1 MSISRINQYYVELE
15 RLKQR
20 GSKNEGSIK
29 PAFRG
34 LLVFYCK
41 PKDIEVVEE
50 QTLAG
55 SSKRPD
61 GVLKSEGLIYGYWEA
76 KDEKDD
82 IEAEIIKKQRL
93 GYPMFNF
100 LIENSIEA
108 VLIQGEKRAKIKMS
122 NKEALHHLLIEFV
135 NFETIEDKVFK
146 QTIKKFQEDLPQI
159 IEVLRGM
166 ITRESSPLTPEG
178 GINQAFID
186 AKSSFFYLCKDAINP
201 AIKISDIDE
210 MLIQHILTEQIFKSI
225 FDDEMFHSENNIS
238 KSLNA
243 IETTFFVSDT
253 KRKTLSSLQPYY
265 TQIKARA
272 VEMQDHNQKQD
283 FLKYIYENFY
293 KAYNPKAADKLGIV
307 YTPKEIIKFM
317 LESTDVLLEKHFS
330 KTIADKNVH
339 IIDPATGTGTFI
351 TDLLNYI
358 PLQDLE
364 HKYKNEI
371 HANEIAIL
379 PYYIANL
386 NIEYVYKNRTK
397 NYEEFKNI
405 CWVDTL
411 ETYGFWSKGQQT
423 IKHGLTAVNTER
435 IKAQNTQRISVVI
448 GNPPYNANQQNENDN
463 NKNREYFEDYK
474 KKTGGIDGRI
484 KETYIDKSEAQKTKQ
499 YDMYKRFIRW
509 ASDRIDEKG
518 IIAYITNRSFIDKRQ
533 DDGFRKCV
541 SEEFDELYII
551 DLGGDIR
558 DTNENSKANVFGI
571 MTGVAI
577 TLFVKKEL
585 KSKED
590 KRKCKI
596 FYTKIAGET
605 AKEKLDLLREK
616 ELQSLSF
623 EVIRPDEKGNW
634 LNKTDN
640 DFYELLPLVSK
651 KVKTNKEGA
660 TFDQAIFKLFSLGV
674 VTNRDEWVYDFDKE
688 NLLKKLDFF
697 QKIYHEYQ
705 AKFRM
710 EGAEQ
715 IWAEYENV
723 RKRKNAD
730 AKPPKIIDE
739 PSIWTEEIKWTRDVK
754 KQFIENK
761 KIKIFK
767 NRVIEV
773 FYRPFVKKHLY
784 FSQNLNEMHYQLP
797 TIFGKNGKSKN
808 KIIAFVNS
816 ASIKSF
822 HCIASNRI
830 VDLHF
835 TGDTNCLPLHIYAE
849 NGEKQENI
857 TDWALAY
864 FRYYY
869 EQRNLGF
876 SAVDLGFSAVSAHI
890 TKNYATLS
898 PTPALPKV
906 EGVSDVF
913 TPSPSGRAGVGLCKE
928 DIFHYIYAVL
938 HSPAYRQQYEQNLKQ
953 DFPRIPLYDNFDFW
967 VEKGKAL
974 MELHLAPLPP
984 EGGVFTPS
992 LARAGVGLLVRKDIN
1007 LEVFKAQKQGKK
1019 VLGKDLFVKET
1030 KLFEEKEVDY
1040 FKILPILK
1048 LKGNII
1054 EIDELT
1060 TLSGVPAQALE
1071 YMLGNRNAIE
1081 WVLDQYKPYK
1091 SDDKTIQEH
1100 FNTYKF
1106 EDYKEEV
1113 IELLQKIVWLSVE
1126 TMKIVGEL

>member
-1 MSISRINQYYVELE
+1 MSISRINQYYIELE

-20 GSKNEGSIK
+20 DNKNELSIK
-29 PAFRG
+29 SAFRS
-34 LLVFYCK
+34 LISFYCR
-41 PKDIEVVEE
+41 PKDLEIIEE
-50 QTLAG
+50 QTLLESRKA
-55 SSKRPD
+55 PD
-61 GVLKSEGLIYGYWEA
+61 GVLKDAAGFIYGYWEA

-82 IEAEIIKKQRL
+82 IDAEIIKKQRI

-108 VLIQGEKRAKIKMS
+108 VLIQGEKRTKIKMS
-122 NKEALHHLLIEFV
+122 DREDLHHLLIEFV
-135 NFETIEDKVFK
+135 NFETVENKVFK

-166 ITRESSPLTPEG
+166 IIKESDTNAL
-178 GINQAFID
+178 FI
-186 AKSSFFYLCKDAINP
+186 AEKSNFFYLCKDAINP

-272 VEMQDHNQKQD
+272 TAMQDHNQKQD

-364 HKYKNEI
+364 YKYKNEI

-585 KSKED
+585 KNKED

-623 EVIRPDEKGNW
+623 EIIRPDKKGNW

-640 DFYELLPLVSK
+640 DFYELLPLADK
-651 KVKTNKEGA
+651 KVKLNAEGA
-660 TFDQAIFKLFSLGV
+660 AFDKAVFKLFSLGV

-697 QKIYHEYQ
+697 QKTYHEYQ
-705 AKFRM
+705 EKFKM

-715 IWAEYENV
+715 IWAEYESV
-723 RKRKNAD
+723 RKKKNPD

-739 PSIWTEEIKWTRDVK
+739 PSIWTEQIKWTRDVK
-754 KQFIENK
+754 KQFLDNQKLKINK
-761 KIKIFK
+761 SKIIKIL
-767 NRVIEV
+767 
-773 FYRPFVKKHLY
+773 YRPFVKKNLY
-784 FSQNLNEMHYQLP
+784 FSQNLNEMQYQMP
-797 TIFGKNGKSKN
+797 RIFGKNGKSKN

-816 ASIKSF
+816 ASLKSF
-822 HCIASNRI
+822 HCIASNKI

-835 TGDTNCLPLHIYAE
+835 TGDTNCLPLHIYTE

-869 EQRNLGF
+869 EQRSLGV
-876 SAVDLGFSAVSAHI
+876 SVADLGFSVVSAHI

-898 PTPALPKV
+898 PLTP
-906 EGVSDVF
+906 EGGTDKNTSKI
-913 TPSPSGRAGVGLCKE
+913 TPSGTGGLICKE
-928 DIFHYIYAVL
+928 DIFHYVYAVL

-967 VEKGKAL
+967 VEKGRVL
-974 MELHLAPLPP
+974 MELHINYDMPQKITSF
-984 EGGVFTPS
+984 EKDVIFTP
-992 LARAGVGLLVRKDIN
+992 LLQRKDIN

-1019 VLGKDLFVKET
+1019 VLGKDLLVKET

-1048 LKGNII
+1048 LKGNVI

-1060 TLSGVPAQALE
+1060 TLSGVPAEALE

-1081 WVLDQYKPYK
+1081 WILDQYKPYK
-1091 SDDKTIQEH
+1091 SDDKVIQEQ
-1100 FNTYKF
+1100 FNPYQF

-1113 IELLQKIVWLSVE
+1113 IELLQKVCWLSVE
-1126 TMKIVGEL
+1126 TMKIVREL

>member
-20 GSKNEGSIK
+20 GNKNELSIK
-29 PAFRG
+29 TAFRG
-34 LLVFYCK
+34 LISFYCR
-41 PKDIEVVEE
+41 PKDLEIIEE
-50 QTLAG
+50 QTLLTSRKA
-55 SSKRPD
+55 PD
-61 GVLKSEGLIYGYWEA
+61 GVLKDAVGFIYGYWEA

-82 IEAEIIKKQRL
+82 IEIKIIEKQRD
-93 GYPMFNF
+93 GYPMTNF
-100 LIENSIEA
+100 LIENSIYA
-108 VLIQGEKRAKIKMS
+108 VLIQGDKRTKIKMS
-122 NKEALHHLLIEFV
+122 DKEALHHLLIEFV
-135 NFETIEDKVFK
+135 SFERIEFK
-146 QTIKKFQEDLPQI
+146 QFKQVIKKFQEDLPQI

-166 ITRESSPLTPEG
+166 ITKESSTNDL
-178 GINQAFID
+178 FITE
-186 AKSSFFYLCKDAINP
+186 KSNFFYLCKDAINP

-272 VEMQDHNQKQD
+272 TEMQDHNQKQD

-463 NKNREYFEDYK
+463 NKNRKYFEDYK

-518 IIAYITNRSFIDKRQ
+518 VIAYITNRSFIDKRQ

-585 KSKED
+585 KNKED

-623 EVIRPDEKGNW
+623 EIIRPDEKGNW

-640 DFYELLPLVSK
+640 NFYELLPLADK
-651 KVKTNKEGA
+651 KVKLNAEGA
-660 TFDQAIFKLFSLGV
+660 AFDKAVFKLFSLGV

-697 QKIYHEYQ
+697 QKTYHEYQ
-705 AKFRM
+705 EKFM
-710 EGAEQ
+710 VEGAEQ

-723 RKRKNAD
+723 RKKKNAD

-754 KQFIENK
+754 KQFLDNQKLKINK
-761 KIKIFK
+761 SKIIKIL
-767 NRVIEV
+767 
-773 FYRPFVKKHLY
+773 YRPFVKKYLY
-784 FSQNLNEMHYQLP
+784 FSQNLNEMQYQMP
-797 TIFGKNGKSKN
+797 RIFGKKGNLQN

-816 ASIKSF
+816 ASLKSF
-822 HCIASNRI
+822 HCIASNKI

-835 TGDTNCLPLHIYAE
+835 TGDTNCLPLHIYTE
-849 NGEKQENI
+849 NGEKEENI

-869 EQRNLGF
+869 EQRSLGV
-876 SAVDLGFSAVSAHI
+876 SAAYLGFSAVSAHI
-890 TKNYATLS
+890 TKNYESLANQNLKILNITGFNS
-898 PTPALPKV
+898 I
-906 EGVSDVF
+906 E
-913 TPSPSGRAGVGLCKE
+913 KE
-928 DIFHYIYAVL
+928 DIFHYVYAVL
-938 HSPAYRQQYEQNLKQ
+938 HSPTYRYKYEQNLKQ
-953 DFPRIPLYDNFDFW
+953 DFPRIPLYDNFAFW

-974 MELHLAPLPP
+974 MELHLNY
-984 EGGVFTPS
+984 ETPQT
-992 LARAGVGLLVRKDIN
+992 LQGFENLVRFMPILQRKDIN
-1007 LEVFKAQKQGKK
+1007 LEVFKAQKQGRK
-1019 VLGKDLFVKET
+1019 VLGKHLFAKET

-1048 LKGNII
+1048 LKGNVI

-1060 TLSGVPAQALE
+1060 TLLGVPVEALE

-1091 SDDKTIQEH
+1091 SDDKTIQEQ
-1100 FNTYKF
+1100 FNNYDLA
-1106 EDYKEEV
+1106 DYKEEV
-1113 IELLQKIVWLSVE
+1113 IELLQKVCWVSVE